1 MKLTED
7 QCFTISSY
15 LRTAAERFKEF
26 SDACMQTPAQVQ
38 IANQFL
44 KQRDE
49 AMDLASKFT
58 LALGAELTEE
68 E

>member
-15 LRTAAERFKEF
+15 LRTAAERFKQL
-26 SDACMQTPAQVQ
+26 SDMCMQAPPDPILAK
-38 IANQFL
+38 QFL

-58 LALGAELTEE
+58 LTLGAELTEE